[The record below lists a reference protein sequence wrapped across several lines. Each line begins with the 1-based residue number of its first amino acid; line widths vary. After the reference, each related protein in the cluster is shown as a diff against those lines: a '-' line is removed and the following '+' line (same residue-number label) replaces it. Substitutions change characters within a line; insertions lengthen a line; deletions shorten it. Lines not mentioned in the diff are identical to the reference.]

1 MKLQTT
7 DYNGAADLI
16 QGPCAQEWED
26 LDAVLSALP
35 LHLKASDQAGIQG
48 KAIFDPIGTN
58 SSIRSQLQGKRWTAN
73 IPIPQKYRFLGT
85 DIDLGKNGVI
95 VEVQFSNY
103 PFLLNNTLR
112 SELFYKAGTEIASR
126 KTALLLI
133 ITKGRMFP
141 ASNSTLYYE
150 QAKNQLDALAGNGV
164 FTMPIRLIGLMA
176 PIAENT
182 PAVWTEY
189 EEPRYSRTVVSR
201 TEIRCD
207 IRRGRSVDGR
217 CTITRRDLPA

>member
-1 MKLQTT
+1 LRLEIN

-16 QGPCAQEWED
+16 QGPCAQEWQD
-26 LDAVLSALP
+26 LRAVLGALP

-48 KAIFDPIGTN
+48 RAIFDPIGTN
-58 SSIRSQLQGKRWTAN
+58 FSIRSQLQGRGWTPN
-73 IPIPQKYRFLGT
+73 IPIPQRYRFLGT

-164 FTMPIRLIGLMA
+164 FTMPIRLLGLVEQ
-176 PIAENT
+176 IAEDS

-189 EEPRYSRTVVSR
+189 EEPRYSRTVVNRS
-201 TEIRCD
+201 EIRCD
-207 IRRGRSVDGR
+207 IRRGRSADGR
-217 CTITRRDLPA
+217 CTITRRKPPA